1 MLGGLY
7 LPTASIGRAVV
18 RATGIPI
25 SAARRRKVFFVRRL
39 ASAVHAA
46 DMATLARLCAE
57 SVAVAAYGIKP
68 ARAMNVEG
76 AIPGSA

>member
-1 MLGGLY
+1 MFGGLY
-7 LPTASIGRAVV
+7 LPTASIARAVV
-18 RATGIPI
+18 RVTGIPI
-25 SAARRRKVFFVRRL
+25 SAVRRRKVFFVRRL

-68 ARAMNVEG
+68 ARAMDVEG
-76 AIPGSA
+76 AIPGGA